1 MQIPKTPAQQMISA
15 FKLERN
21 LVYKEFGRVCFANA
35 RAHAQEV
42 TSTSKFALTPSAAAP
57 R

>member
-1 MQIPKTPAQQMISA
+1 MPKTPAQQMISA

-35 RAHAQEV
+35 RADAQKI